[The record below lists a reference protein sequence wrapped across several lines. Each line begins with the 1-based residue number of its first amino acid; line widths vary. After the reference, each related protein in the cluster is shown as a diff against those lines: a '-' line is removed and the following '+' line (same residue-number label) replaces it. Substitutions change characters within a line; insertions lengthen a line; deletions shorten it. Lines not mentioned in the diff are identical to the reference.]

1 LRRHTGTL
9 VFEMTELILIGVG
22 ILVVGLAWLIYRIEK
37 RSNANKT
44 DSELAREFER
54 FERDLQ
60 ITIADGRKE
69 GLEAARAQREELSS
83 SISQLSSRLQED
95 QRSGREEMAAALKR
109 FGESVEQR
117 LKDLIEA
124 NDKRLVEVR
133 QTLEDKLKSLQDD
146 NAQKLDKMRE
156 TVDEKL
162 HATLELRLT
171 ESFKFVS
178 DRLDLVHKG
187 LGEMQSLAA
196 GVGDLKRVLTN
207 VKTRGTWGE
216 VQLGSI
222 LEQMLA
228 PNQFDR
234 NVITKRGSNERV
246 EFAIR
251 LPGRGV
257 DDSVVWLPIDAKFPR
272 EDYERLIEA
281 QERADPVAVEE
292 NTKLLENR
300 IKNEAKAIH
309 EKYVDPPNT
318 TDFGLMF
325 LPTEG
330 LYAEVSRRQQL
341 IDFLQREYRV
351 TVVGPN
357 NLTALLNS
365 LQMGFRTLAIEKRSS
380 EVWGLLAAVK
390 TEFGKFADI
399 LAKTKKKLD
408 EASNTIGSA
417 EVRTRAISRKLRDVE
432 TLPEHQTVNF
442 LETHDIDP
450 LAPDFVDMSTKEV
463 DK

>member
-1 LRRHTGTL
+1 
-9 VFEMTELILIGVG
+9 MTELILIGVG
-22 ILVVGLAWLIYRIEK
+22 ILVVGLAWLVYRIET

-54 FERDLQ
+54 FERNLQ

-69 GLEAARAQREELSS
+69 GLEAARTQREELSS

-124 NDKRLVEVR
+124 NDKRLIEIR
-133 QTLEDKLKSLQDD
+133 QTLEEKLKSLQDD
-146 NAQKLDKMRE
+146 NAQKLEKMRE

-292 NTKLLENR
+292 NAKLLENR

-432 TLPEHQTVNF
+432 TLPEHQTVNL